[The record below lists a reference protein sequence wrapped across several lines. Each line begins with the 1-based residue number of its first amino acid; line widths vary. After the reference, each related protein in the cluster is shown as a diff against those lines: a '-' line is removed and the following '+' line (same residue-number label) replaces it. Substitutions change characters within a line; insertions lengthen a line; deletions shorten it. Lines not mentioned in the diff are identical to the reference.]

1 MNKSKIEFYA
11 NLTLTLIG
19 AGLSFLLF
27 FKYLFFPLLPFVIS
41 WLTAFLLR
49 PAVSLVSQKTKLPK
63 KAVSVALT
71 ILTVCVGLGIL
82 GLFGFLIVKEAWAL
96 FSSLAANEQF
106 IAVLAKITNP
116 IGVLFG
122 EKVSTELTEQIGE
135 AIKNGIGTL
144 VSKLFSVLS
153 DIASSVPKVVFF
165 VLITVIASIYFA
177 LDLERINSFVKDILP
192 QRVTN
197 ALIKIKDSCIELGM
211 KYVRSYLL
219 LMLITFVIMFS
230 GFFILKIK
238 NLFLLAS
245 VVAVLDLLPLI
256 GVGTVLVP
264 WSIFEFVLGNTGRGI
279 GLIVLLVAHELIRQF
294 AEPRIIG
301 KNLGVHPII
310 SLILL
315 YVGYGAFGFFG
326 ILLVP
331 LFAIVLNI
339 LLNKFSVK
347 EKSLD

>member
-1 MNKSKIEFYA
+1 
-11 NLTLTLIG
+11 
-19 AGLSFLLF
+19 
-27 FKYLFFPLLPFVIS
+27 
-41 WLTAFLLR
+41 
-49 PAVSLVSQKTKLPK
+49 
-63 KAVSVALT
+63 
-71 ILTVCVGLGIL
+71 
-82 GLFGFLIVKEAWAL
+82 
-96 FSSLAANEQF
+96 
-106 IAVLAKITNP
+106 
-116 IGVLFG
+116 
-122 EKVSTELTEQIGE
+122 
-135 AIKNGIGTL
+135 
-144 VSKLFSVLS
+144 
-153 DIASSVPKVVFF
+153 
-165 VLITVIASIYFA
+165 
-177 LDLERINSFVKDILP
+177 
-192 QRVTN
+192 
-197 ALIKIKDSCIELGM
+197 
-211 KYVRSYLL
+211 
-219 LMLITFVIMFS
+219 
-230 GFFILKIK
+230 
-238 NLFLLAS
+238 